1 MSLSGKHGV
10 RGDEAGG
17 ECCLN
22 GEWRCLHDNDSI
34 IPHNLIYALCQ
45 VYNFAKYFCN
55 FSPSNHQNTRLPQ
68 TNLHP
73 VVLTLVHLD
82 VLSKWGWGKTIICE
96 VIWHLIKHGSRGFLR
111 PCNLYC
117 TFCGFSFAYH
127 WLMPG
132 CKGGKCSVL
141 WHIHQ
146 QSKLIFCLQYRDLCT
161 ENEKLS
167 FIPSLT
173 SAWLVPGGFWRES
186 VRTESWTV
194 GGEVCRG
201 ESSLPVLVHSHLM
214 LQTLLW
220 WYTEVPDNAGCMHW
234 GTKIRDEI
242 DFRAF

>member
-1 MSLSGKHGV
+1 MGLREDDYLQGYLTFKT
-10 RGDEAGG
+10 
-17 ECCLN
+17 
-22 GEWRCLHDNDSI
+22 W
-34 IPHNLIYALCQ
+34 LCG
-45 VYNFAKYFCN
+45 
-55 FSPSNHQNTRLPQ
+55 L
-68 TNLHP
+68 
-73 VVLTLVHLD
+73 
-82 VLSKWGWGKTIICE
+82 
-96 VIWHLIKHGSRGFLR
+96 RGFLP
-111 PCNLYC
+111 PCHLYC
-117 TFCGFSFAYH
+117 TFCGFGFVYH

-146 QSKLIFCLQYRDLCT
+146 QSKLIFCLQYWDLCT